1 MLILTKVL
9 LSLPPPGRY
18 NVDMKMKQQLQ
29 NDLKQAMLKQDDL
42 RKRTLRMVMASL
54 KLAEVDHKAE
64 LDDPAILGL
73 IQKEVKSRQESV
85 DEAKQARRDDLVER
99 TQAEIEVLQE
109 YLPQALSEDELK
121 DLVQET
127 IDEVGAESP
136 ADMGK
141 VMKAIMP
148 RIQGRA
154 DGKIVSEL
162 VRGILSAS

>member
-1 MLILTKVL
+1 MW
-9 LSLPPPGRY
+9 
-18 NVDMKMKQQLQ
+18 DMKIKPLLQ
-29 NDLKQAMLKQDDL
+29 HDLTRAMLDQDDL
-42 RKRTLRMVMASL
+42 HKRTLRMVIASL

-64 LDDPAILGL
+64 LDEPAILAL
-73 IQKEVKSRQESV
+73 IQKEVKSRQETI
-85 DEAKQARRDDLVER
+85 DEAKQAGRDDLVER

-109 YLPQALSEDELK
+109 YLPQALSENELK

-127 IDEVGAESP
+127 IDEVGAEGP

-154 DGKIVSEL
+154 DGKMVSEL
-162 VRGILSAS
+162 VRGKLSAS

>member
-1 MLILTKVL
+1 MWNMNIKEQV
-9 LSLPPPGRY
+9 
-18 NVDMKMKQQLQ
+18 Q
-29 NDLKQAMLKQDDL
+29 NDLKRAMLKQDDL

-54 KLAEVDHKAE
+54 KLAEVDRKAE

-85 DEAKQARRDDLVER
+85 DEAKQAGRDDLVER

-154 DGKIVSEL
+154 DGKMVSEF
-162 VRGILSAS
+162 VRGKLSES

>member
-1 MLILTKVL
+1 MW
-9 LSLPPPGRY
+9 
-18 NVDMKMKQQLQ
+18 NMKMKKQLQ

-54 KLAEVDHKAE
+54 KLAEVDQKAE

-85 DEAKQARRDDLVER
+85 DEAKQAGRDDLVER
-99 TQAEIEVLQE
+99 SQAEIEVLQE

-121 DLVQET
+121 ALVQET
-127 IDEVGAESP
+127 IDEVGAEGP

-154 DGKIVSEL
+154 DGKMVSEL
-162 VRGILSAS
+162 VRGKLSAS

>member
-1 MLILTKVL
+1 MW
-9 LSLPPPGRY
+9 
-18 NVDMKMKQQLQ
+18 NMKMKKQLQ

-54 KLAEVDHKAE
+54 KLAEVDQKAE

-85 DEAKQARRDDLVER
+85 DEAKQAGRDDLVER
-99 TQAEIEVLQE
+99 SQAEIEVLQE
-109 YLPQALSEDELK
+109 YLPKALSEDELK
-121 DLVQET
+121 ALVQET
-127 IDEVGAESP
+127 IDEVGAEGP

-154 DGKIVSEL
+154 DGKMVSEL
-162 VRGILSAS
+162 VRGKLSAS

>member
-1 MLILTKVL
+1 MWNMNIKEQV
-9 LSLPPPGRY
+9 
-18 NVDMKMKQQLQ
+18 Q
-29 NDLKQAMLKQDDL
+29 NDLKRAMLKQDDL

-54 KLAEVDHKAE
+54 KLAEVDRKAE

-85 DEAKQARRDDLVER
+85 DEAKQAGRDDLVER

-136 ADMGK
+136 ADMGR

-154 DGKIVSEL
+154 DGKMVSEF
-162 VRGILSAS
+162 VRGKLSES

>member
-1 MLILTKVL
+1 MW
-9 LSLPPPGRY
+9 
-18 NVDMKMKQQLQ
+18 DMKIKQLLQ
-29 NDLKQAMLKQDDL
+29 NDLKRVMLDQDDL
-42 RKRTLRMVMASL
+42 HKRTLRMVIASL

-64 LDDPAILGL
+64 LDEPAILAL
-73 IQKEVKSRQESV
+73 IQKEVKSRQETI
-85 DEAKQARRDDLVER
+85 DEAKQAGRDDLVER

-109 YLPQALSEDELK
+109 YLPQALSENELK

-127 IDEVGAESP
+127 IDEVGAEGP

-154 DGKIVSEL
+154 DGKMVSEL
-162 VRGILSAS
+162 VRGKLSAS